1 MTFCPRLCLW
11 SPPAPRPLQVLAAYD
26 FTARGKH
33 EVSVSAGEPVCVL
46 EPHDKRGNAEW
57 SLVQARGGQ
66 RGYVPSNYLT
76 MVPLGTA
83 RLGPPQP
90 Y

>member
-1 MTFCPRLCLW
+1 MVQVSCGLCLI
-11 SPPAPRPLQVLAAYD
+11 QVFAAFD

-33 EVSVSAGEPVCVL
+33 EVSVGAGELVRIL

-57 SLVQARGGQ
+57 SLVEVRGEQ

-76 MVPLGTA
+76 MLPLLTEPQGT
-83 RLGPPQP
+83 RQSC
-90 Y
+90 